1 MRDTQYLPIGK
12 VAKMLGLSVQ
22 TIRRWEKAG
31 KIHSIRSPGNH
42 RLFDVEEVRRLLGKP
57 AGERTAIYARV
68 SSAKQKADGNLQRQR
83 ERLERYAEERGYDV
97 VRVFSEQ
104 ASGIN
109 DNRKQL
115 SDLIKLAEDGAIDRV
130 LIEYPDRL
138 ARFGYRYLERFFE
151 SHGVVI
157 ESTHKTEP
165 KTSQQELVEDL
176 LTIIT
181 VFSAR
186 MYGKRSQEFRKKVG
200 QAMKEMGGEDA
211 GRGHQNDPDRNSQ
224 GGQPAQDGGAGADQ
238 GNL

>member
-1 MRDTQYLPIGK
+1 MKDTQYLPIGK

-57 AGERTAIYARV
+57 AGDRTAIYARV

-109 DNRKQL
+109 ENRKQL
-115 SDLIKLAEDGAIDRV
+115 AALLKLAEDGEIDRV
-130 LIEYPDRL
+130 LIEYPDRM

-151 SHGVVI
+151 SHGVAV

-186 MYGKRSQEFRKKVG
+186 MYGKRSQEFRKKIG
-200 QAMKEMGGEDA
+200 QAMKEMGGE
-211 GRGHQNDPDRNSQ
+211 GTGHGHQDDPDRDSQ
-224 GGQPAQDGGAGADQ
+224 GGPSVQEGGPGEDQ
-238 GNL
+238 GHL